1 MDVLISKNISTLVNI
16 RSKVCKLT
24 WFSLKVG
31 PAIFKR
37 QAPPRVLARCFVT
50 KYVTCVH
57 KVTLEKLVVGRKK
70 GD

>member
-1 MDVLISKNISTLVNI
+1 M
-16 RSKVCKLT
+16 
-24 WFSLKVG
+24 G

-37 QAPPRVLARCFVT
+37 ETPPGVLARCFVT